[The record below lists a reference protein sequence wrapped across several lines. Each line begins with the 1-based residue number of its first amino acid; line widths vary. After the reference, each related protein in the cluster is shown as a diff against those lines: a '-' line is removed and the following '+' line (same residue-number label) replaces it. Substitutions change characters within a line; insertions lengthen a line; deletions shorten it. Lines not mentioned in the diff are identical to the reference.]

1 MKNSEEKNKGGRPKK
16 DIDPVMV
23 EKLAGIGCTGDEI
36 AAVVG
41 CCRDTLYARFSD
53 TLKKGQDQAKASLR
67 RMQWKAAS
75 AGNVTMLIWLG
86 KNMLGQSSKHEI
98 KDGGQHLIEIVH
110 YGDREPKK
118 WTE

>member
-1 MKNSEEKNKGGRPKK
+1 METGFSEFAC
-16 DIDPVMV
+16 MAC
-23 EKLAGIGCTGDEI
+23 AGIGCTGDEI
-36 AAVVG
+36 ATVVG

-86 KNMLGQSSKHEI
+86 KNLLGQSSNHEI
-98 KDGGQHLIEIVH
+98 KGSEQPVIQVIH
-110 YGDREPKK
+110 YGDEKPCRWGE
-118 WTE
+118 